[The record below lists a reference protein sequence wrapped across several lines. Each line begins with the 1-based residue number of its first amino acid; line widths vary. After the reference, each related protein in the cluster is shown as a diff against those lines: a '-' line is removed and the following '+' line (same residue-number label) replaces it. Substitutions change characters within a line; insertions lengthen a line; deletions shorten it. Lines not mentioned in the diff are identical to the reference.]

1 MEVTRVTLVANKLKS
16 MIRHKRISLGLT
28 QQQLADKAGV
38 TKNYVTMVER
48 GVRKEVSFLTRVML
62 ADALGIPL
70 AQVLT
75 LKELQILSRVHK
87 GITDQ
92 GAESVV
98 WQLEQCLKEKLT
110 PTVPKTLS
118 QVALRRLMQRY
129 PENREKL
136 EAISARLKELY
147 R

>member
-1 MEVTRVTLVANKLKS
+1 LPRQKLKS
-16 MIRHKRISLGLT
+16 MIRQKRIGLGLT

-38 TKNYVTMVER
+38 TKSYVTMVER

-62 ADALGIPL
+62 ADALRIPL
-70 AQVLT
+70 PQVLT
-75 LKELQILSRVHK
+75 VKEIQILSRVHR

-98 WQLEQCLKEKLT
+98 WQLEHCLKEKLM
-110 PTVPKTLS
+110 PTVPKTSS
-118 QVALRRLMQRY
+118 QVALRRLMERY
-129 PENREKL
+129 PEKRQRLK
-136 EAISARLKELY
+136 AIRARLNELY

>member
-1 MEVTRVTLVANKLKS
+1 LPPQKFKS
-16 MIRHKRISLGLT
+16 LIRQKRIALGLT

-70 AQVLT
+70 PRVLT
-75 LKELQILSRVHK
+75 LKELQILSRVHR

-98 WQLEQCLKEKLT
+98 WQLEHCLKEKLT
-110 PTVPKTLS
+110 PSVPKTSSL
-118 QVALRRLMQRY
+118 VALRRLMQRY
-129 PENREKL
+129 PDKREKL
-136 EAISARLKELY
+136 EAIRGRLHELY

>member
-1 MEVTRVTLVANKLKS
+1 LARQKFKS
-16 MIRHKRISLGLT
+16 MIRQKRIGLGLT

-62 ADALGIPL
+62 ADALRIPL
-70 AQVLT
+70 PQVLT
-75 LKELQILSRVHK
+75 VKEIQILSRVHR

-98 WQLEQCLKEKLT
+98 WQLEHCLKEKLM
-110 PTVPKTLS
+110 PTVPKTSS

-129 PENREKL
+129 PEKRQKL
-136 EAISARLKELY
+136 KAIRARLNELY

>member
-1 MEVTRVTLVANKLKS
+1 MEVTRVTLPTQLLKS
-16 MIRHKRISLGLT
+16 LIRQKRIGLGLT
-28 QQQLADKAGV
+28 QQQLADRAGV

-48 GVRKEVSFLTRVML
+48 GARKEVSFLTRVML

-70 AQVLT
+70 PQVLT
-75 LKELQILSRVHK
+75 LKELQILSRVHR

-98 WQLEQCLKEKLT
+98 WQLEHCLKEKLT
-110 PTVPKTLS
+110 PTVPKTSS

-129 PENREKL
+129 PEQREKL
-136 EAISARLKELY
+136 EAIRARLNELY